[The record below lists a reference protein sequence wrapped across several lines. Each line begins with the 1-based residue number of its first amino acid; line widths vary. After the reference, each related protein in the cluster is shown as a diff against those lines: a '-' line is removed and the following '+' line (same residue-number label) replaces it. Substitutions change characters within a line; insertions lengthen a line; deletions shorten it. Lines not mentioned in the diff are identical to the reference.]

1 MLHVHGPLSVVLLR
15 RHSGLYRQYK
25 EVRECI
31 NCYIAKN
38 SPSTIIFHA
47 LTSVKKNHA
56 LTNSLKSAGLLASN
70 QILILHTGVNDKGTS
85 GQGVP
90 GPQVH
95 ALPS

>member
-1 MLHVHGPLSVVLLR
+1 MPKIDQAL
-15 RHSGLYRQYK
+15 
-25 EVRECI
+25 
-31 NCYIAKN
+31 
-38 SPSTIIFHA
+38 HA

-85 GQGVP
+85 AQGVP